1 MARILLALLLLAVA
15 TAPVGAGEPVAVPV
29 RVGLHEGYGRIVFD
43 WTRDVDY
50 QARIDDGRLIVTFG
64 EAAAF
69 QGAVLRKGLDGY
81 AGAPQ
86 VAKDGR
92 SLMLPLTGSSRLKH
106 FRLGT
111 KVVIDLQKAA
121 PDERRVGKE
130 CVSTCRSRWSPS
142 H

>member
-15 TAPVGAGEPVAVPV
+15 TAPLRAAEPVAVPV

-69 QGAVLRKGLDGY
+69 QGAVLRNGLDGY

-92 SLMLPLTGSSRLKH
+92 RSEEHTSELQSLMRIAHAVFCLKNKKKTDKKH
-106 FRLGT
+106 LLNQPNT
-111 KVVIDLQKAA
+111 VNH
-121 PDERRVGKE
+121 EY
-130 CVSTCRSRWSPS
+130 
-142 H
+142 